1 MLVISVTRIAMFP
14 CNSRLYR
21 SRRSRASW
29 SMGGNAGMTAPLRA
43 CRDEGTLPGYF
54 GGIVAALAA
63 VGGLASRCLA
73 EANPLAVGGQGG
85 SRALRPFG
93 LGHGDGL
100 EIHEE
105 TMDLHSGIVH
115 RRDAYP
121 CTC

>member
-43 CRDEGTLPGYF
+43 CRDEGTLPGYV

-63 VGGLASRCLA
+63 VGGFASRCLA
-73 EANPLAVGGQGG
+73 EANPRAFGGQGG
-85 SRALRPFG
+85 TRSRRHAGPG
-93 LGHGDGL
+93 TSADT
-100 EIHEE
+100 E
-105 TMDLHSGIVH
+105 
-115 RRDAYP
+115 
-121 CTC
+121 